1 MANCAVNLYPWQNPN
16 NYPLTTT
23 TLQNNPKINIIREG
37 VIIVGASR
45 KEIKWNPKNEKL
57 NLP

>member
-1 MANCAVNLYPWQNPN
+1 MANYAINIYPCQNPN

-23 TLQNNPKINIIREG
+23 ILQNNPKINIIREG

-45 KEIKWNPKNEKL
+45 KEIK
-57 NLP
+57 